1 MYAIILSPA
10 PYESDFNEYEIE
22 RFILNF
28 IVYLFI
34 LLFITVFNL
43 WRQILVN
50 KTLDLEI
57 RYLPA
62 APSLR

>member
-28 IVYLFI
+28 CLFI
-34 LLFITVFNL
+34 YFIIYYGL
-43 WRQILVN
+43 
-50 KTLDLEI
+50 
-57 RYLPA
+57 
-62 APSLR
+62 